1 VTMSGEQHVT
11 GRVVTLV
18 TQETALRT
26 ITQREPDLN
35 EVFLSLTGSA
45 LRD

>member
-1 VTMSGEQHVT
+1 
-11 GRVVTLV
+11 VVTLV
-18 TQETALRT
+18 TQETVLRA